1 MNEDPLQR
9 FQISY
14 ADNAALVP
22 FDGNDGSGRT
32 MKCLSDPVYGNK
44 ADIGITIKSDIYS
57 GEQHDF
63 IASYLNNVYKIMYF
77 AAYRDEAYVFDTSY
91 TTISKTDK
99 LTPKE
104 AVEQVIDVQ
113 SLVDIYLLNE
123 LFCDADVYYSS
134 FFMTVDFG
142 PEGDRKLR
150 FEAPW
155 DFDSGL
161 GNKDRCLDGT
171 GFYAANIVP
180 DVNGGPEGGGEYET
194 INPWLAV
201 LIYED
206 WMQESIKETWTKA
219 YDAGVFEEAYSM
231 IEEDTAR
238 YQVAFNRN
246 YGKWNN
252 IIMNQ
257 AFAGELSQLAAA
269 CKTQEEAADF
279 LVEWLESRVEF
290 LNEQWHE

>member
-1 MNEDPLQR
+1 
-9 FQISY
+9 
-14 ADNAALVP
+14 
-22 FDGNDGSGRT
+22 

-99 LTPKE
+99 LTTKE

-161 GNKDRCLDGT
+161 GNKNRCLDGT

-238 YQVAFNRN
+238 YQAAFNRN